1 MSRPTP
7 RQTVDAYF
15 EALGARDFDRVRACL
30 SDDRFFYRSP
40 ISHFDRADT
49 FVNNIS
55 RVGPILE
62 AIERRK
68 TFCDG
73 NDVCCIADFKTRMG
87 SLQVTPVVHW
97 VTVEDGKIV
106 AIETFFDAREY
117 AKLFEVD

>member
-15 EALGARDFDRVRACL
+15 DALRARDFDRVRACL
-30 SDDRFFYRSP
+30 SDDRFSYRSP
-40 ISHFDRADT
+40 ISHFDRADA
-49 FVNNIS
+49 FVRDIS
-55 RVGPILE
+55 RIGPILE
-62 AIERRK
+62 GIERRK
-68 TFCDG
+68 TFCEG
-73 NDVCCIADFKTRMG
+73 NDVCCIADFKTRMA

-97 VTVEDGKIV
+97 ATVEDGKIV